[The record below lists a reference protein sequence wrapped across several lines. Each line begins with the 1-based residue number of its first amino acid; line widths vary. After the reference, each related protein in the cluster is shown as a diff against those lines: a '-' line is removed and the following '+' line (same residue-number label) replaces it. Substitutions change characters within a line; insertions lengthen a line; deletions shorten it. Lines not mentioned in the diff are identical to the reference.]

1 MAILAESSSIPGM
14 TESSE
19 RPATDQEAIG
29 KTLLTLLTAF
39 DDRDADPLRGVYVSA
54 VTRLVWFLSNRGN
67 R

>member
-1 MAILAESSSIPGM
+1 M

-54 VTRLVWFLSNRGN
+54 VTRLV
-67 R
+67 